1 MFIKEITSHGYCV
14 MRAFQESLLF
24 SDYEIHLDDIKKS
37 LQSEIL
43 TNYIFYS
50 GIAPSNTDIIVE
62 LEQFI
67 KNLLRDYCGE
77 TVDLFLIALGNLYS
91 CKTVFSQ

>member
-1 MFIKEITSHGYCV
+1 

-24 SDYEIHLDDIKKS
+24 YDYEIQLDDIKKS

-50 GIAPSNTDIIVE
+50 GIASRNTDITVE

-67 KNLLRDYCGE
+67 KKLSRYYCEE
-77 TVDLFLIALGNLYS
+77 TVDLFLIALGKVYS
-91 CKTVFSQ
+91 CKTGFYQ

>member
-1 MFIKEITSHGYCV
+1 

-24 SDYEIHLDDIKKS
+24 YDYEIQLDDIKKS

-62 LEQFI
+62 LVQFI
-67 KNLLRDYCGE
+67 KNLLRDYCAE
-77 TVDLFLIALGNLYS
+77 TVDLFLIALSNLYS

>member
-1 MFIKEITSHGYCV
+1 

-24 SDYEIHLDDIKKS
+24 YDYEIQLDDIKKS

-50 GIAPSNTDIIVE
+50 GIASSNADVTVE

-67 KNLLRDYCGE
+67 KNLSRYYCAE
-77 TVDLFLIALGNLYS
+77 TANLFLIVLGKVYS
-91 CKTVFSQ
+91 CKMVFYQ

>member
-1 MFIKEITSHGYCV
+1 

-24 SDYEIHLDDIKKS
+24 YDYKIQLDDIKKS
-37 LQSEIL
+37 FQSEIL

-50 GIAPSNTDIIVE
+50 GIASSNTDTIVK

-67 KNLLRDYCGE
+67 NNFLRYYCAK
-77 TVDLFLIALGNLYS
+77 TVALFLIALGKVYS
-91 CKTVFSQ
+91 CKTVFYQ